1 MKVAFFGASTV
12 QQINGYADIFAKNYT
27 EYKCK
32 KFGYGGMH
40 LNNAGIVFIDKVIK
54 WKPDICFVDWFCTD
68 YINKDGKVELYVKV
82 LLEKFSRINCRP
94 IFLFLPHNDQEEDRK
109 LFYQSTKKLVSDL
122 DLEYICIDQLLS
134 KENISDIVRDRIH
147 TNQLGAEKYAF
158 ILSDY
163 LKMHKEF
170 NIISFGKN
178 CFSNIK
184 SVRVNKVYDK
194 TMSFDGNC
202 FIVGMTQL
210 VGNFTG
216 LLDKVTNETSEEI
229 LLWDRWCYYTRNHFA
244 LSFEVLGK
252 TDLFVTNKKFDTS
265 TCKSNL
271 DFSLFKKKLVI
282 KKIYYVGDSLFVN
295 KKGGSSV
302 YFWIKILR
310 CKLGAIKYRISQIL
324 RK

>member
-12 QQINGYADIFAKNYT
+12 QQINGYADHFSLKNPQ
-27 EYKCK
+27 YKCK

-40 LNNAGIVFIDKVIK
+40 LNNAGIVFLDKVIK

-68 YINKDGKVELYVKV
+68 YINQDGKVELYIKT
-82 LLEKFSRINCRP
+82 LLEKFSRINCRS

-109 LFYQSTKKLVSDL
+109 LFYQNTKKLVL
-122 DLEYICIDQLLS
+122 DLGLEHICIDQLLAN
-134 KENISDIVRDRIH
+134 ENISDIVRDRIH
-147 TNQLGAEKYAF
+147 TNQLGAEKYSL
-158 ILSDY
+158 ILSNY
-163 LKMHKEF
+163 LKEHKAV

-178 CFSNIK
+178 IFSDIK
-184 SVRVNKVYDK
+184 SVKVNKVFDK
-194 TMSFDGNC
+194 KISFDGNC

-216 LLDKVTNETSEEI
+216 LLDKVTKDSSQEI

-244 LSFEVLGK
+244 LSFEVSGK

-265 TCKSNL
+265 TCKSDL
-271 DFSLFKKKLVI
+271 DFTLFKKNLVI
-282 KKIYYVGDSLFVN
+282 KKIYYVGESLKVC
-295 KKGGSSV
+295 KKGGSSL
-302 YFWIKILR
+302 YFWLKILR
-310 CKLGAIKYRISQIL
+310 CKLGAIKYRILQTL